1 MATPVINTKI
11 KADGEKEYKQALTEI
26 NAALRSLNS
35 DMRLLSAEFD
45 GNEKSVSALTAVNE
59 KLNEQILTQ
68 QEKVETLQGALA
80 LAAENYGMADARTQ
94 SYRLSLNKAQE
105 DLIKMEKALRENTD
119 ELAAAGVEADNF
131 SGGLDDLQQRT
142 GKWADS
148 LGDAEQALSDFDDA
162 QEATQENAGS
172 LGDVVSAL
180 ADKLGVSLP
189 DGAAE
194 ALDGLGG
201 LDARAVLLA
210 GSFAA
215 VVGAV
220 AGVEQKLSSLTTE
233 AADNATNILNL
244 SQTIGMSTEA
254 TQQWD
259 YVLSMVGSSIED
271 AQGDL
276 SAFQEKML
284 DAKDSGGEALE
295 LFNRLG
301 VNLKDDLTGGLR
313 STEEVLYDTVK
324 ALQQMGDQ
332 TERNAISSA
341 LLGGTGEKLIPIYSK
356 TSAELDAM
364 MQRKKDLGILDED
377 ELLTL
382 AAVKTAQLDA
392 NEAMEAGSNAI
403 ATKFAPA
410 LEEFMSKSGASVGK
424 LEKALAD
431 SELVTVFGAILDLVT
446 ALAPALD
453 VLSTCLTALAPV
465 FKTVAVA
472 IGAVADVLNIVLTIV
487 KALVQL
493 LGLDPSGA
501 LDTLG
506 GIGDIFNYGATYRAL
521 TNASGTDYFVGGRTL
536 LSENGPEAAILP
548 QGTRI
553 LTAQETRQSM
563 GRGDT
568 YYVSIDPRT
577 VKDFDDIARIAQNQR
592 RMTRMGVTGWQP

>member
-11 KADGEKEYKQALTEI
+11 KAEGEKEYKQALAEI
-26 NAALRSLNS
+26 NSALRSLNS

-45 GNEKSVSALTAVNE
+45 GNEKSVAALTAVNE
-59 KLNEQILTQ
+59 KLNQQILTQ
-68 QEKVETLQGALA
+68 QEKVEALEGALA
-80 LAAENYGMADARTQ
+80 AAAETYGEADTKTQ
-94 SYRLSLNKAQE
+94 GYRASLNKAQE
-105 DLIKMEKALRENTD
+105 DLIKLEKALRENTD

-131 SGGLDDLQQRT
+131 SGGLEDLQQRT
-142 GKWADS
+142 GKWADN
-148 LGDAEQALSDFDDA
+148 LGEAEQALSDFDVA
-162 QEATQENAGS
+162 QETTSETSAG
-172 LGDVVSAL
+172 LCDVVDAL

-194 ALDGLGG
+194 ALDGLGS
-201 LDARAVLLA
+201 LDASAVLLT

-220 AGVEQKLSSLTTE
+220 AGVERKLASLTTD
-233 AADNATNILNL
+233 AAENATNILNL
-244 SQTIGMSTEA
+244 SQTIGMGTEA

-259 YVLSMVGSSIED
+259 YVLGMVGSSIED

-295 LFNRLG
+295 LFNKLG
-301 VNLKDDLTGGLR
+301 INLKDNVTGGLR

-324 ALQQMGDQ
+324 ALQQVDDQ

-356 TSAELDAM
+356 TSEELDAM
-364 MQRKKDLGILDED
+364 MQRKKELGIIDED

-403 ATKFAPA
+403 AIKFAPA
-410 LEEFMSKSGASVGK
+410 LEEFT
-424 LEKALAD
+424 EKGSAAIGRFERSLAD
-431 SELVTVFGAILDLVT
+431 SEITTVFGAILDLVT
-446 ALAPALD
+446 ALSPALD
-453 VLSTCLTALAPV
+453 VLSMVLTSLAPV

-487 KALVQL
+487 KSLVQL

-521 TNASGTDYFVGGRTL
+521 TNASGSDYFIGGRTL
-536 LSENGPEAAILP
+536 IGENGPETAILP
-548 QGTRI
+548 Q
-553 LTAQETRQSM
+553 
-563 GRGDT
+563 
-568 YYVSIDPRT
+568 
-577 VKDFDDIARIAQNQR
+577 ARAS
-592 RMTRMGVTGWQP
+592 

>member
-1 MATPVINTKI
+1 MSTPVINTKI
-11 KADGEKEYKQALTEI
+11 KAEGEKEYKQALTEI
-26 NAALRSLNS
+26 NSALRSLNS

-45 GNEKSVSALTAVNE
+45 GNEKSVTALTAVNE
-59 KLNEQILTQ
+59 KLNQQILTQ
-68 QEKVETLQGALA
+68 QEKVEALEGALA
-80 LAAENYGMADARTQ
+80 AAADTYGEADTKTQ
-94 SYRLSLNKAQE
+94 GYRASLNKAQE

-131 SGGLDDLQQRT
+131 SGGLEDLQQRT
-142 GKWADS
+142 GKWADN
-148 LGDAEQALSDFDDA
+148 LGEAEQALSDFDDA
-162 QEATQENAGS
+162 QESTSETSGS
-172 LGDVVSAL
+172 LGGVISEL
-180 ADKLGVSLP
+180 SDKLGVSLP

-194 ALDGLGG
+194 ALDGLGS
-201 LDARAVLLA
+201 LDASAVLLA

-220 AGVEQKLSSLTTE
+220 VGVEQKLSSLTTE

-313 STEEVLYDTVK
+313 STEDVLYDTVK

-356 TSAELDAM
+356 TSNELDAM
-364 MQRKKDLGILDED
+364 MQRKKELGILDEE

-410 LEEFMSKSGASVGK
+410 LEEFISKSGASVGK

-493 LGLDPSGA
+493 LGFDASGA

-521 TNASGTDYFVGGRTL
+521 TNASGSDYFIGGRTL

-568 YYVSIDPRT
+568 YYVTIDPRT

-592 RMTRMGVTGWQP
+592 RMTRMGVVEWQP

>member
-1 MATPVINTKI
+1 MSTPVINTKI
-11 KADGEKEYKQALTEI
+11 KAEGEKEYKQALTEI
-26 NAALRSLNS
+26 NSALRSLNS

-45 GNEKSVSALTAVNE
+45 GNEKSVTALTAVNE
-59 KLNEQILTQ
+59 KLNQQILTQ
-68 QEKVETLQGALA
+68 QEKVEALEGALA
-80 LAAENYGMADARTQ
+80 AAADTYGEADTKTQ
-94 SYRLSLNKAQE
+94 GYRASLNKAQE

-131 SGGLDDLQQRT
+131 SGGLEDLQQRT
-142 GKWADS
+142 GKWADN
-148 LGDAEQALSDFDDA
+148 LGEAEQALSDFDDA
-162 QEATQENAGS
+162 QESTSETSGS
-172 LGDVVSAL
+172 LGGVISEL
-180 ADKLGVSLP
+180 SDKLGVSLP

-194 ALDGLGG
+194 ALDGLGS
-201 LDARAVLLA
+201 LDASAVLLA

-220 AGVEQKLSSLTTE
+220 VGVEQKLSSLTTE

-313 STEEVLYDTVK
+313 STEDVLYDTVK

-356 TSAELDAM
+356 TSNELDAM
-364 MQRKKDLGILDED
+364 MQRKKELGILDEE

-410 LEEFMSKSGASVGK
+410 LEEFISKSGASVGK

-493 LGLDPSGA
+493 LGFDASGA

-521 TNASGTDYFVGGRTL
+521 TNASGSDYFIGGRTL
-536 LSENGPEAAILP
+536 LSENGPETAILP

-568 YYVSIDPRT
+568 YYVTIDPRT

-592 RMTRMGVTGWQP
+592 RMTRMGVVEWQP

>member
-1 MATPVINTKI
+1 MSTPVINTKI
-11 KADGEKEYKQALTEI
+11 KAEGEKEYKQALTEI
-26 NAALRSLNS
+26 NSALRSLNS

-45 GNEKSVSALTAVNE
+45 GNEKSVTALTAVNE
-59 KLNEQILTQ
+59 KLNQQILTQ
-68 QEKVETLQGALA
+68 QEKVEALEGALA
-80 LAAENYGMADARTQ
+80 AAADTYGEADTKTQ
-94 SYRLSLNKAQE
+94 GYRASLNKAQE

-131 SGGLDDLQQRT
+131 SGGLEDLQQRT
-142 GKWADS
+142 GKWADN
-148 LGDAEQALSDFDDA
+148 LGEAEQALSDFDDA
-162 QEATQENAGS
+162 QESTSETSGS
-172 LGDVVSAL
+172 LGGVISEL
-180 ADKLGVSLP
+180 SDKLGVSLP

-194 ALDGLGG
+194 ALDGLGS
-201 LDARAVLLA
+201 LDASAVLLA

-220 AGVEQKLSSLTTE
+220 VGVEQKLSSLTTE

-313 STEEVLYDTVK
+313 STEDVLYDTVK

-356 TSAELDAM
+356 TSNELDAM
-364 MQRKKDLGILDED
+364 MQRKKELGILDEE

-410 LEEFMSKSGASVGK
+410 LEEFISKSGASVGK

-493 LGLDPSGA
+493 LGFDASGA
-501 LDTLG
+501 LDTLS

-521 TNASGTDYFVGGRTL
+521 TNASGSDYFIGGRTL

-568 YYVSIDPRT
+568 YYVTIDPRT

-592 RMTRMGVTGWQP
+592 RMTRMGVVEWQP